1 MEDEIKFFKL
11 FIYMIFLALLRVGAI
26 ALFIID
32 AIRILFKNGGT
43 HSLINCAIALGI
55 LLIFKAPLMNTAR
68 KVLELGKKI
77 GEKEDEENNKTNLE
91 K

>member
-1 MEDEIKFFKL
+1 MEDEIRFFKL

-43 HSLINCAIALGI
+43 HSLVNCAIALGI
-55 LLIFKAPLMNTAR
+55 LLIFKAPLINTAR
-68 KVLELGKKI
+68 KVSDLGKKI
-77 GEKEDEENNKTNLE
+77 EEKEDDKNKKTDLE